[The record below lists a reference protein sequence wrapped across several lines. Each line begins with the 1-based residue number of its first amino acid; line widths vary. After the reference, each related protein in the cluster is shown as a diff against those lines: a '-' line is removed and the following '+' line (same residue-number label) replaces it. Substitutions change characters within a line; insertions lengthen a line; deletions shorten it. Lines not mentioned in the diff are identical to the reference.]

1 MSEEVLDPEKQ
12 EPKKKPAR
20 KTTKPAAET
29 GAAPAAEKPVKA
41 RAKTA
46 PAGAEP
52 AAEKAA
58 IEKPARAKPKA
69 AAPAVE
75 HPAEKQ
81 PQAKAEPAAE
91 PVAPVGKEATAEK
104 ATSKPKAAPAPKG
117 ASKKP
122 PTERPAGEKPA
133 EGKVPK
139 AVEEKEEKPS
149 GPARIAVRYKEII
162 PQLVK
167 EFSFTSVMQA
177 PRLVKIVLNT
187 SLGEAIANP
196 KVLEGAEKDMTQISG
211 QHPVT
216 TRAKVSIATF
226 KLRKGMPI
234 GMMVTLRGRRMYDF
248 FDKLVNITLP
258 RIRDFSGV
266 SRTLDGRGNYH
277 LGFKE
282 QLVFPEIEYDKV
294 DKVRGLEVS
303 IVTTARNDQEGRRLL
318 ELLGMPFK
326 GE

>member
-12 EPKKKPAR
+12 EPKKKPAK
-20 KTTKPAAET
+20 KTAKPAPKA
-29 GAAPAAEKPVKA
+29 GAAPAAEKPLKA
-41 RAKTA
+41 RGKVAQ
-46 PAGAEP
+46 AGAEP
-52 AAEKAA
+52 AAEKVAD
-58 IEKPARAKPKA
+58 KPVRAKPKA
-69 AAPAVE
+69 AATAVE

-91 PVAPVGKEATAEK
+91 PVAPVGKETTASK
-104 ATSKPKAAPAPKG
+104 ATSKPTAAPAPKD

-122 PTERPAGEKPA
+122 PTERPAGGKPA
-133 EGKVPK
+133 EGKAPK

-167 EFSFTSVMQA
+167 EFGFTSVMQA

-216 TRAKVSIATF
+216 TRAKVSIAAF

-234 GMMVTLRGRRMYDF
+234 GMMVTLHGRRMYEF